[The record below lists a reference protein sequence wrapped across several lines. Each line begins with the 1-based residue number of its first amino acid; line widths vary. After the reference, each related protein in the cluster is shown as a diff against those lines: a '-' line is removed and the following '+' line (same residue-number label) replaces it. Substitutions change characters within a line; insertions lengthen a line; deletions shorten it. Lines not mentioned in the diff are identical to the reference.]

1 MATKPTPLNIVGRI
15 IKALFYTLVALMA
28 AFLIWRIYFST
39 NIPKNIERIVVTD
52 SLAEAYGEQGEYLQL
67 FTQDQATITRTDENY
82 GYYSVEDFVIIP
94 EAKQIQV
101 VFRYNN
107 STIERI
113 ADDYSLSE
121 IPSRDAELFAL
132 SLTKTVDRTP
142 DDSGD
147 NADTSTL
154 KKEIY
159 YPSEIISEQTLLY
172 NFRRVVF
179 EDVDIS
185 DAVGIFFDIRFMTNY
200 ADLAEGEYVY
210 DDPISGTLCIYDS
223 EMELEQVELPKELRE

>member
-15 IKALFYTLVALMA
+15 IKALFYTLIALMA
-28 AFLIWRIYFST
+28 ALLIWRIYFST
-39 NIPKNIERIVVTD
+39 NIPKNIDRIIVTD
-52 SLAEAYGEQGEYLQL
+52 SLAEAYAEQGENLQL

-82 GYYSVEDFVIIP
+82 GYYSVEEFVIIP

-113 ADDYSLSE
+113 AEDYSLDE
-121 IPSRDAELFAL
+121 IPSRDQELFAI
-132 SLTKTVDRTP
+132 SLTKTLDRTP
-142 DDSGD
+142 DSTAD
-147 NADTSTL
+147 NTDTSAL
-154 KKEIY
+154 KKEVY
-159 YPSEIISEQTLLY
+159 YPSEIISDQTLLY
-172 NFRRVVF
+172 NYRRVVF
-179 EDVDIS
+179 ENVDIT

-210 DDPISGTLCIYDS
+210 DDPISGTLCIYDP
-223 EMELEQVELPKELRE
+223 EMELEPVELPKELKE

>member
-1 MATKPTPLNIVGRI
+1 MATKPTPLHIVGTI
-15 IKALFYTLVALMA
+15 IKTLFYTLIALMA

-52 SLAEAYGEQGEYLQL
+52 TLAEAYAEKGEQLQL

-82 GYYSVEDFVIIP
+82 GYFSVEKFVIIP

-101 VFRYNN
+101 IFRYNN

-113 ADDYSLSE
+113 AEDYSLKE
-121 IPSRDAELFAL
+121 IPSRDKELFAL

-142 DDSGD
+142 DDKAD
-147 NADTSTL
+147 NTNPTAL
-154 KKEIY
+154 KKEVY

-185 DAVGIFFDIRFMTNY
+185 DAVGVFFDIRFMTNY

-210 DDPISGTLCIYDS
+210 DDPISGTLCIYDP
-223 EMELEQVELPKELRE
+223 EMELEPVELPKELRE